1 VSTIDPAFE
10 SRIDVSI
17 DYPNLTPELRLQIW
31 ENFLYRNE
39 EVKAAISKEDLE
51 PISRLA
57 LNGRQ
62 IKSAVKTAQ
71 LLAISK
77 EEGLKIEHLTK
88 VLRLHGMNA

>member
-1 VSTIDPAFE
+1 
-10 SRIDVSI
+10 
-17 DYPNLTPELRLQIW
+17 
-31 ENFLYRNE
+31 LYRNE
-39 EVKAAISKEDLE
+39 EVKAVISKEDLE
-51 PISRLA
+51 PISKLA

-77 EEGLKIEHLTK
+77 EEGLKIEHLRK